1 MRKHLFKWYWKLER
15 LIHPGLRYSQS
26 HYRDLLDARVVPN
39 CDWLELG
46 CGHQMFASWMQKE
59 ERELAARSRRLIG
72 IDLDM
77 RGLKENAVTD
87 HSVFGDVGALPFAE
101 GSFDLVTANMVV
113 EHLEDPDAVLESV
126 RRVLRPGGLFIFHTP
141 NRNCAVMTIARIV
154 PQFVKNWLALLLEER
169 EEKDVFPTR
178 YAMNDS
184 EAIIRHARSAGFAVR
199 EIRSVSTSA
208 TTALITPLCIIELL
222 YLRLLERPAF
232 AGLRSNLIAT
242 LERS

>member
-1 MRKHLFKWYWKLER
+1 MRKRLFKWYWQLER

-26 HYRDLLDARVVPN
+26 HYHDLLAARVPQN

-72 IDLDM
+72 IDRDM
-77 RGLKENAVTD
+77 RGLKENAVI
-87 HSVFGDVGALPFAE
+87 HHAVFGDVGALPFE
-101 GSFDLVTANMVV
+101 SGTFDLVTANMVV

-141 NRNCAVMTIARIV
+141 NRNCVVMTMARIM
-154 PQFVKNWLALLLEER
+154 PQFVKNWLALILEGR
-169 EEKDVFPTR
+169 EEKDVFPTH

-184 EAIIRHARSAGFAVR
+184 EAIMRHARSAGFAVR
-199 EIRSVSTSA
+199 EIKSVSTSA
-208 TTALITPLCIIELL
+208 TTALITPLCIVELL
-222 YLRLLERPAF
+222 YLRMLERPAF